1 MRNKRTFVTDKK
13 IDTDCLQNK
22 AKEMAY
28 TSVGIGILAF
38 QKAQVRRRE
47 LAEEIDKE
55 FPHAKAFVLKQV
67 ETTISNVAMV
77 MTSLIN
83 SCNDA
88 QATK

>member
-1 MRNKRTFVTDKK
+1 VTDKK

-38 QKAQVRRRE
+38 QKTQVRRRE
-47 LAEEIDKE
+47 LAEEIYKE

-67 ETTISNVAMV
+67 ETTISNIAMV

-83 SCNDA
+83 SRNDV

>member
-1 MRNKRTFVTDKK
+1 
-13 IDTDCLQNK
+13 
-22 AKEMAY
+22 MAY

-55 FPHAKAFVLKQV
+55 FPQAKAFVLKQV

-83 SCNDA
+83 SRNDA

>member
-1 MRNKRTFVTDKK
+1 
-13 IDTDCLQNK
+13 
-22 AKEMAY
+22 MAY

-38 QKAQVRRRE
+38 QKVQVRRRE

-67 ETTISNVAMV
+67 EATISNVAMV

-83 SCNDA
+83 SRNDA

>member
-1 MRNKRTFVTDKK
+1 MTDKK

-38 QKAQVRRRE
+38 QKVQVRRRE

-83 SCNDA
+83 SRNDA